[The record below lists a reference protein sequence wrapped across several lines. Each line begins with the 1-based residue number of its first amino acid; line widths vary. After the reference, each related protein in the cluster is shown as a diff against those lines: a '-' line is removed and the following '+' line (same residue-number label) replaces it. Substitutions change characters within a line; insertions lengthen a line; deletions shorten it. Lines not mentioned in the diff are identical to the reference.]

1 MFILQVEE
9 NARYIAAVEAIF
21 RWVEI
26 PGRRAVTST
35 VTMLELLV
43 RPYRMADLDQV
54 DLFYSLL
61 STYPNLEWA
70 VTDLNIA
77 DRAAELRARKKLRT
91 PDAIQIATAIASGA
105 TGYVTNDKVF
115 KRVNDIDVLLLDD
128 LLV

>member
-1 MFILQVEE
+1 
-9 NARYIAAVEAIF
+9 
-21 RWVEI
+21 
-26 PGRRAVTST
+26 
-35 VTMLELLV
+35 MLELLV